1 MFKKGIPLLIV
12 FNLFWQFIFAPTIFA
27 QTSLKKTVKK
37 AITGKSIPM
46 TDSSRIYIFNN
57 IASLTSYA
65 GKRINSITIEQH
77 NFLSSIDSKESNLKD
92 IFSKIGDKL
101 QSNSKKRAI
110 RENIFFKEWD
120 IFDPSIIAYNEKWL
134 RDLSYIQ
141 DAKITA
147 TITPYD
153 TNQVDLIVVTKDLFS
168 YGGELQINNK
178 DAYAAKINNIN
189 LLGTGNSVQLIQN
202 FENGRTPKS
211 GWGYDIGLS
220 NLMGSFISINAGI
233 NQFGNNL
240 ANNVLSARKNY
251 ISVQRPILHPNS
263 KWLGGMEYLETEN
276 ENVFPGKWDTIFDQ
290 QLNYNLKHK
299 DIWIGYQLTKQ
310 SKRIKLNEYK
320 QFIQYRYLE
329 NDFKARPIDYLL
341 QLDRNYQNLKA
352 NFLSFTLVRQSV
364 YRTRYLYGLGRYEDL
379 PIGQSLTWTTG
390 YSQIEKDR
398 SAYLGFKFEQYK
410 LSKKENYNH
419 VIANI
424 ATSYINKSLH
434 DIRFLSSLEQ
444 FSKLKYLNNG
454 LRYRQILNLSFT
466 QTLKNKYNEAL
477 RINSIFGIPQL
488 NREQIKGGTRLSA
501 NWETVLYNN
510 RAIWGFKSAPF
521 VFGNLTYI
529 RAVGN
534 PILKG
539 DIYTAIGSGMR
550 IRNENLIF
558 GTIELKGFYFPRTN
572 QQVSPWNFSLIT
584 NLRYKYNSNIVDK
597 PNYVEIN

>member
-57 IASLTSYA
+57 IATLTSYA

-92 IFSKIGDKL
+92 IFSKIGNKL

-120 IFDPSIIAYNEKWL
+120 LFDPSIIAYNEKWL

-141 DAKITA
+141 DAKILA
-147 TITPYD
+147 MITPYD
-153 TNQVDLIVVTKDLFS
+153 TNQVDVIVVTKDLFS
-168 YGGELQINNK
+168 YGGELLINNK
-178 DAYAAKINNIN
+178 DAYAAKLNNIN
-189 LLGTGNSVQLIQN
+189 FLGTGNSIQVNQN
-202 FENGRTPKS
+202 FENQRSPKS
-211 GWGYDIGLS
+211 GWGYDVGLS
-220 NLMGSFISINAGI
+220 NFLGTFISINAGV
-233 NQFGNNL
+233 NQFGNNIS
-240 ANNVLSARKNY
+240 NNVLSARKNY

-329 NDFKARPIDYLL
+329 NDFRARPIDYLL

-424 ATSYINKSLH
+424 ATSYINKSLQ

>member
-57 IASLTSYA
+57 IATLTSYA

-92 IFSKIGDKL
+92 IFSKIGNKL

-120 IFDPSIIAYNEKWL
+120 VFDPSIIAYNEKWL

-141 DAKITA
+141 DAKILA
-147 TITPYD
+147 MITPYD
-153 TNQVDLIVVTKDLFS
+153 TNQVDVIVVTKDLFS
-168 YGGELQINNK
+168 YGGELLINNK
-178 DAYAAKINNIN
+178 DAYAAKLNNIN
-189 LLGTGNSVQLIQN
+189 FLGTGNSIQVNQN
-202 FENGRTPKS
+202 FENQRSPKS
-211 GWGYDIGLS
+211 GWGYDVGLS
-220 NLMGSFISINAGI
+220 NFLGTFISINAGV
-233 NQFGNNL
+233 NQFGNNIS
-240 ANNVLSARKNY
+240 NNVLSARKNY

-424 ATSYINKSLH
+424 ATSYINKSLQ

>member
-57 IASLTSYA
+57 IATLTSYA

-92 IFSKIGDKL
+92 IFSKIGNKL

-120 IFDPSIIAYNEKWL
+120 LFDPSIIAYNEKWL

-141 DAKITA
+141 DAKILA
-147 TITPYD
+147 MITPYD
-153 TNQVDLIVVTKDLFS
+153 TNQVDVIVVTKDLFS
-168 YGGELQINNK
+168 YGGELLINNK
-178 DAYAAKINNIN
+178 DAYAAKLNNIN
-189 LLGTGNSVQLIQN
+189 FLGTGNSIQVIQN
-202 FENGRTPKS
+202 FENQRSPKS
-211 GWGYDIGLS
+211 GLGYDFGLS
-220 NLMGSFISINAGI
+220 NILGTFISINAGV
-233 NQFGNNL
+233 NQFGNNIS
-240 ANNVLSARKNY
+240 NNVLSARKNY

-263 KWLGGMEYLETEN
+263 KWLGGLEYLETEN

-320 QFIQYRYLE
+320 QFIQYRHLE
-329 NDFKARPIDYLL
+329 NNFRARPIDYLL

-424 ATSYINKSLH
+424 ATSYINKSLQ

-454 LRYRQILNLSFT
+454 LGYRQILNLSFT

-477 RINSIFGIPQL
+477 RINSIYGIPQL
-488 NREQIKGGTRLSA
+488 NREQIKGGTRVSG

-510 RAIWGFKSAPF
+510 RPIWGFKSAPF

-529 RAVGN
+529 RTVGD

-539 DIYTAIGSGMR
+539 DIYSSVGSGIR
-550 IRNENLIF
+550 VRNENLVF

-572 QQVSPWNFSLIT
+572 QQLSPWNFSLTT
-584 NLRYKYNSNIVDK
+584 NLRYKYNSNIVEK

>member
-12 FNLFWQFIFAPTIFA
+12 FNLFWQFIFAPNTFA
-27 QTSLKKTVKK
+27 QTNLKETVKK
-37 AITGKSIPM
+37 AITGKSISL
-46 TDSSRIYIFNN
+46 TDSNRMYIINN
-57 IASLTSYA
+57 IATLKSYA

-77 NFLSSIDSKESNLKD
+77 NFLASIDSKESNLKD
-92 IFSKIGDKL
+92 IFSKLGNKL
-101 QSNSKKRAI
+101 QSNSKKKII

-120 IFDPSIIAYNEKWL
+120 VFDPSIIAYNEKWL

-141 DAKITA
+141 DAKILA
-147 TITPYD
+147 MVTPYD
-153 TNQVDLIVVTKDLFS
+153 TNQVDVIVVTKDLFS
-168 YGGELQINNK
+168 YGGEVLINNK
-178 DAYAAKINNIN
+178 DAYAAKLNNIN
-189 LLGTGNSVQLIQN
+189 FLGTGNSIQINQN
-202 FENGRTPKS
+202 FENQRSPKS
-211 GWGYDIGLS
+211 GWGYDVGLS
-220 NLMGSFISINAGI
+220 NFLGTFISINAGV
-233 NQFGNNL
+233 NQFGNNIS
-240 ANNVLSARKNY
+240 NNVLSARKNY

-424 ATSYINKSLH
+424 ASSYINQSLQ
-434 DIRFLSSLEQ
+434 DFRFLASLEQ

-454 LRYRQILNLSFT
+454 FGYRQILNFSFT

-584 NLRYKYNSNIVDK
+584 NLRYKYNSNIVEK

>member
-65 GKRINSITIEQH
+65 GKRINSITIEQQ

-92 IFSKIGDKL
+92 IFSKIGNKL

-120 IFDPSIIAYNEKWL
+120 LFDPSVIAYNEKWL

-141 DAKITA
+141 DAKILA
-147 TITPYD
+147 MITPYD
-153 TNQVDLIVVTKDLFS
+153 TNQVDVIVVTKDLFS
-168 YGGELQINNK
+168 YGGELLINNK
-178 DAYAAKINNIN
+178 DAYAAKLNNIN
-189 LLGTGNSVQLIQN
+189 FLGTGNSIQVNQN
-202 FENGRTPKS
+202 FENQRSPKS
-211 GWGYDIGLS
+211 GWGYDVGLS
-220 NLMGSFISINAGI
+220 NFLGTFISINAGV
-233 NQFGNNL
+233 NQFGNNIS
-240 ANNVLSARKNY
+240 NNVLSARKNY

-424 ATSYINKSLH
+424 ATSYINKSLQ

>member
-65 GKRINSITIEQH
+65 GKRINSITIEQQ

-92 IFSKIGDKL
+92 IFSKIGNKL

-120 IFDPSIIAYNEKWL
+120 VFDPSIIAYNEKWL

-168 YGGELQINNK
+168 YGGELLINNK
-178 DAYAAKINNIN
+178 DAYAAKLNNIN
-189 LLGTGNSVQLIQN
+189 FLGTGNSIQINQN
-202 FENGRTPKS
+202 FENQRSPKS
-211 GWGYDIGLS
+211 GWGYDVGLS
-220 NLMGSFISINAGI
+220 NFLGTFISINAGV
-233 NQFGNNL
+233 NQFGNNIS
-240 ANNVLSARKNY
+240 NNVLSARKNY

-263 KWLGGMEYLETEN
+263 KWLGGIEYLETEN

-320 QFIQYRYLE
+320 QFIQYRHLE
-329 NDFKARPIDYLL
+329 NNFRARPIDYLL

-424 ATSYINKSLH
+424 ATSYINKSLQ

>member
-65 GKRINSITIEQH
+65 GKRINSITIEQQ

-92 IFSKIGDKL
+92 IFSKIGNKL

-120 IFDPSIIAYNEKWL
+120 LFDPSIIAYNEKWL

-141 DAKITA
+141 DAKILA
-147 TITPYD
+147 MITPYD
-153 TNQVDLIVVTKDLFS
+153 TNQVDVIVVTKDLFS
-168 YGGELQINNK
+168 YGGELLINNK
-178 DAYAAKINNIN
+178 DAYAAKLNNIN
-189 LLGTGNSVQLIQN
+189 FLGTGNSIQINQN
-202 FENGRTPKS
+202 FENQRSPKS
-211 GWGYDIGLS
+211 GWGYDVGLS
-220 NLMGSFISINAGI
+220 NFLGTFISINAGV
-233 NQFGNNL
+233 NQFGNNIS
-240 ANNVLSARKNY
+240 NNVLSARKNY

-329 NDFKARPIDYLL
+329 NDFRARPIDYLL

-424 ATSYINKSLH
+424 ATSYINKSLQ

>member
-92 IFSKIGDKL
+92 IFSKIGNKL

-120 IFDPSIIAYNEKWL
+120 LFDPSIIAYNEKWL

-141 DAKITA
+141 DAKILA
-147 TITPYD
+147 MITPYD
-153 TNQVDLIVVTKDLFS
+153 TNQVDVIVVTKDLFS
-168 YGGELQINNK
+168 YGGELLINNK
-178 DAYAAKINNIN
+178 DAYAAKLNNIN
-189 LLGTGNSVQLIQN
+189 FLGTGNSIQINQN
-202 FENGRTPKS
+202 FENQRSPKS
-211 GWGYDIGLS
+211 GWGYDVGLS
-220 NLMGSFISINAGI
+220 NFLGTFISINAGV
-233 NQFGNNL
+233 NQFGNNIS
-240 ANNVLSARKNY
+240 NNVLSARKNY

-310 SKRIKLNEYK
+310 SKRIKLNAYR

-329 NDFKARPIDYLL
+329 NDFRARPIDYLL

-424 ATSYINKSLH
+424 ATSYINKSLQ

>member
-65 GKRINSITIEQH
+65 GKRINSITIEQQ

-92 IFSKIGDKL
+92 IFSSIGNKL

-120 IFDPSIIAYNEKWL
+120 VFDPSIIAYNEKWL

-251 ISVQRPILHPNS
+251 ISVQRPLLHPNS

-329 NDFKARPIDYLL
+329 NDFRARPIDYLL

-424 ATSYINKSLH
+424 ATSYINKSLQ

>member
-65 GKRINSITIEQH
+65 GKRINSITIEQQ

-92 IFSKIGDKL
+92 IFSKIADKL
-101 QSNSKKRAI
+101 QSNSKKRVI

-120 IFDPSIIAYNEKWL
+120 VFDPSIIAYNEKWL

-141 DAKITA
+141 DAKILA
-147 TITPYD
+147 MITPYD
-153 TNQVDLIVVTKDLFS
+153 TNQVDIIVVTKDLFS
-168 YGGELQINNK
+168 YGGELLINNK
-178 DAYAAKINNIN
+178 DAYAAKLNNIN
-189 LLGTGNSVQLIQN
+189 FLGTGNSIQVNQN
-202 FENGRTPKS
+202 FENQRSPKS
-211 GWGYDIGLS
+211 GWGYDVGLS
-220 NLMGSFISINAGI
+220 NFLGTFVSINAGV
-233 NQFGNNL
+233 NQFGNNIS
-240 ANNVLSARKNY
+240 NNVLSARKNY

-263 KWLGGMEYLETEN
+263 KWLGGMEYLETKN

-329 NDFKARPIDYLL
+329 NDFRARPIDYLL

-352 NFLSFTLVRQSV
+352 NFLSLTLVRQSV

-424 ATSYINKSLH
+424 ATSYINKSLQ

-454 LRYRQILNLSFT
+454 LHYRQILNLSFT

-510 RAIWGFKSAPF
+510 RAIFGFKSAPF

-529 RAVGN
+529 RAEGN

>member
-120 IFDPSIIAYNEKWL
+120 IFDTSIIAYNEKWL

-141 DAKITA
+141 DAKILA
-147 TITPYD
+147 MITPYD
-153 TNQVDLIVVTKDLFS
+153 TNQVDVIVVTKDLFS
-168 YGGELQINNK
+168 YGGELLINNK
-178 DAYAAKINNIN
+178 DAYAAKLNNIN
-189 LLGTGNSVQLIQN
+189 FLGTGNSIQINQN
-202 FENGRTPKS
+202 FENQRSPKS
-211 GWGYDIGLS
+211 GWGYDVGLS
-220 NLMGSFISINAGI
+220 NFLGTFISINAGV
-233 NQFGNNL
+233 NQFGNNIS
-240 ANNVLSARKNY
+240 NNVLSARKNY

-424 ATSYINKSLH
+424 ATSYINKSLQ

>member
-65 GKRINSITIEQH
+65 GKRINSITIEQQ

-92 IFSKIGDKL
+92 IFSKIGNKL

-141 DAKITA
+141 DAKILA
-147 TITPYD
+147 MITPYD
-153 TNQVDLIVVTKDLFS
+153 TNQVDVIVVTKDLFS
-168 YGGELQINNK
+168 YGGELLINNK
-178 DAYAAKINNIN
+178 DAYAAKLNNIN
-189 LLGTGNSVQLIQN
+189 FLGTGNSIQINQN
-202 FENGRTPKS
+202 FENQRSPKS
-211 GWGYDIGLS
+211 GWGYDVGLS
-220 NLMGSFISINAGI
+220 NFLGTFISINAGV
-233 NQFGNNL
+233 NQFGNNIS
-240 ANNVLSARKNY
+240 NNVLSARKNY

-329 NDFKARPIDYLL
+329 NDFRARPIDYLL

-352 NFLSFTLVRQSV
+352 NFLSFTLVQQSV

-424 ATSYINKSLH
+424 ATSYINKSLQ

-454 LRYRQILNLSFT
+454 LGYRQILNLSFT

-529 RAVGN
+529 RALGN

>member
-1 MFKKGIPLLIV
+1 MLKKGIPLLIV

-92 IFSKIGDKL
+92 IFSKIGNKL

-120 IFDPSIIAYNEKWL
+120 LFDPSIIAYNEKWL

-141 DAKITA
+141 DAKILA
-147 TITPYD
+147 MITPYD
-153 TNQVDLIVVTKDLFS
+153 TNQVDVIVVTKDLFS
-168 YGGELQINNK
+168 YGGELLINNK
-178 DAYAAKINNIN
+178 DAYAAKLNNIN
-189 LLGTGNSVQLIQN
+189 FLGTGNSIQINQN
-202 FENGRTPKS
+202 FENQRSPKS
-211 GWGYDIGLS
+211 GWGYDVGLS
-220 NLMGSFISINAGI
+220 NFLGTFISINAGV
-233 NQFGNNL
+233 NQFGNNIS
-240 ANNVLSARKNY
+240 NNVLSARKNY

-329 NDFKARPIDYLL
+329 NDFRARPIDYLL

-424 ATSYINKSLH
+424 ATSYINKSLQ

>member
-65 GKRINSITIEQH
+65 GKRINSITIEQQ

-92 IFSKIGDKL
+92 IFSKIGNKL

-120 IFDPSIIAYNEKWL
+120 VFDPSIIAYNEKWL

-141 DAKITA
+141 DAKILA
-147 TITPYD
+147 MITPYD
-153 TNQVDLIVVTKDLFS
+153 TNQVDVIVVTKDLFS
-168 YGGELQINNK
+168 YGGELLINNK
-178 DAYAAKINNIN
+178 DAYAAKLNNIN
-189 LLGTGNSVQLIQN
+189 FLGTGNSIQINQN
-202 FENGRTPKS
+202 FENQRSPKS
-211 GWGYDIGLS
+211 GWGYDVGLS
-220 NLMGSFISINAGI
+220 NFLGTFISINAGV
-233 NQFGNNL
+233 NQFGNNIS
-240 ANNVLSARKNY
+240 NNVLSARKNY

-276 ENVFPGKWDTIFDQ
+276 ENVFPGKWDTIFNQ

-329 NDFKARPIDYLL
+329 NDFRARPIDYLL

-352 NFLSFTLVRQSV
+352 NFLSFTLVQQSV

-424 ATSYINKSLH
+424 ATSYINKSLQ

>member
-1 MFKKGIPLLIV
+1 MFKKGISLLIV

-77 NFLSSIDSKESNLKD
+77 NFLSSIDSKESNIKD
-92 IFSKIGDKL
+92 IFSKIGNKL

-120 IFDPSIIAYNEKWL
+120 VFDPSIIAYNEKWL

-141 DAKITA
+141 DAKILA
-147 TITPYD
+147 MITPYD
-153 TNQVDLIVVTKDLFS
+153 TNQVDVIVVTKDLFS
-168 YGGELQINNK
+168 YGGEILINNK
-178 DAYAAKINNIN
+178 DAYAAKLNNIN
-189 LLGTGNSVQLIQN
+189 FLGTGNSIQVIQN
-202 FENGRTPKS
+202 FENQRSPKS
-211 GWGYDIGLS
+211 GLGYDFGLS
-220 NLMGSFISINAGI
+220 NFLGTFISINAGV
-233 NQFGNNL
+233 NQFGNNIS
-240 ANNVLSARKNY
+240 NNVLSARKNY

-329 NDFKARPIDYLL
+329 NDFRARPIDYLL

-419 VIANI
+419 IIANI
-424 ATSYINKSLH
+424 ATSYINKSLQ

-454 LRYRQILNLSFT
+454 LGYRQILNLSFT

-477 RINSIFGIPQL
+477 RINSIYGIPQL
-488 NREQIKGGTRLSA
+488 NREQIKGGTRVSG

-510 RAIWGFKSAPF
+510 RQIWGFKSAPF

-529 RAVGN
+529 RTVGD

-539 DIYTAIGSGMR
+539 DIYSSVGSGIR
-550 IRNENLIF
+550 VRNENLVF

-572 QQVSPWNFSLIT
+572 QQLSPWNFSLTT
-584 NLRYKYNSNIVDK
+584 NLRYKYNSNIVEK

>member
-92 IFSKIGDKL
+92 IFSKIGNKL

-120 IFDPSIIAYNEKWL
+120 LFDPSIIAYNEKWL

-141 DAKITA
+141 DAKILA
-147 TITPYD
+147 MITPYD
-153 TNQVDLIVVTKDLFS
+153 TNQVDVIVVTKDLFS
-168 YGGELQINNK
+168 YGGELLINNK
-178 DAYAAKINNIN
+178 DAYAAKLNNIN
-189 LLGTGNSVQLIQN
+189 FLGTGNSIQINQN
-202 FENGRTPKS
+202 FENQRSPKS
-211 GWGYDIGLS
+211 GWGYDVGLS
-220 NLMGSFISINAGI
+220 NFLGTFISINAGV
-233 NQFGNNL
+233 NQFGNNIS
-240 ANNVLSARKNY
+240 NNVLSARKNY

-329 NDFKARPIDYLL
+329 NDFRARPIDYLL

-352 NFLSFTLVRQSV
+352 NFLSFTLVQQSV

-424 ATSYINKSLH
+424 ATSYINKSLQ